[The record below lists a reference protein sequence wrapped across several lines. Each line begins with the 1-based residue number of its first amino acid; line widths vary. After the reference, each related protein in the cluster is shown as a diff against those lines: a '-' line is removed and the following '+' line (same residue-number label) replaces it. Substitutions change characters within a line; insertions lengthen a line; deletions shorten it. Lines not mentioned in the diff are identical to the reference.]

1 MTNNLD
7 PEKDYNF
14 SNITPDETF
23 RASLRFKLVERL
35 TNPKANF
42 MQNVFSKKLI
52 FSLTGAV
59 AVLVIALVT
68 FQNMVPGT
76 TRVAARQGFGALP
89 NVTGGGFGGGGM
101 GGDAAALSARPQSG
115 GGGSAPAV
123 SEEAKVADLSIM
135 PAPDYLPPIVTY
147 VWEGEAPELPAEM
160 MVLRDRP
167 LDLGRSVIGTMAKLT
182 GVGALSNA
190 SSGFLQNISFSL
202 PNLSYTFNVDQSG
215 RYSMWSTQPYGEY
228 RQPKQEDIPAD
239 EELINIADAFLNQ
252 MGIDRSKYG
261 EPFVDKT
268 WREYAL
274 LNSAEG
280 RIAPEWVPAQVTV
293 SYPENINDLPVLNW
307 SGNPDGAISVN
318 IDIFKKS
325 VMGMNGRWQTNKD
338 ESLYPTKTKDEIKAE
353 VLKGGVNPWWGSY
366 PLSLTPEQEAR
377 RPKVTITLNNDVNLG
392 YLQQFKYD
400 ASQSQTFW
408 LPVITLKGNLTDQFG
423 NKQIYSMIVP
433 VIQGDF
439 FEQPQ
444 IMPMEK
450 SVR

>member
-1 MTNNLD
+1 MTKNFD

-23 RASLRFKLVERL
+23 RANLRFKLMEKL
-35 TNPKANF
+35 NNPKANF
-42 MQNVFSKKLI
+42 MQNIFSKKLI
-52 FSLTGAV
+52 FSLTGAA
-59 AVLVIALVT
+59 AVLIIALVA
-68 FQNMVPGT
+68 FQNILPGT

-89 NVTGGGFGGGGM
+89 NVTGGGFGAGGM

-115 GGGSAPAV
+115 GAAPAI
-123 SEEAKVADLSIM
+123 SEGAKVADLSIM

-147 VWEGEAPELPAEM
+147 IWEGEAPELPAEM
-160 MVLRDRP
+160 TVLRDRP

-202 PNLSYTFNVDQSG
+202 PNLAYTFNVDQSG
-215 RYSMWSTQPYGEY
+215 RYNMWSTGSYGEY
-228 RQPKQEDIPAD
+228 RQPKPEDIPAD
-239 EELINIADAFLNQ
+239 AELIGIANDFLNK
-252 MGIDRSKYG
+252 MGIDRAKYG
-261 EPFVDKT
+261 EPFVDTT
-268 WREYAL
+268 WKEYAL
-274 LNSAEG
+274 LNSTEG
-280 RIAPEWVPAQVTV
+280 RIAPEWVPAQVAV
-293 SYPENINDLPVLNW
+293 SYPETMSDLPVLNW
-307 SGNPDGAISVN
+307 SGNLDGAISVN
-318 IDIFKKS
+318 VDIFKKS
-325 VMGMNGRWQTNKD
+325 VMGMNGRGLSNKD
-338 ESLYPTKTKDEIKAE
+338 QSLYPTKNKDQIKAE

-377 RPKVTITLNNDVNLG
+377 RPKVTITLNNDAKLG

-400 ASQSQTFW
+400 ANQSQTFW
-408 LPVITLKGNLTDQFG
+408 LPVITLRGNLTDQYG
-423 NKQIYSMIVP
+423 NKQIYNMIVP

-439 FEQPQ
+439 FEQPR